1 MFITAQRVTLATG
14 IAIGIAIGVA
24 IGVALGIPAGAI
36 ISTPPVAWAAPVQE
50 DEAGWS
56 CVDDG
61 NRICGPGNPEGKPAA
76 CYDDGGVIVALWP
89 CHVVVNSDGSA
100 DVYEGR

>member
-1 MFITAQRVTLATG
+1 MSRTLTALLPTPQAAAT
-14 IAIGIAIGVA
+14 
-24 IGVALGIPAGAI
+24 PAP
-36 ISTPPVAWAAPVQE
+36 STTAHAHPVQE
-50 DEAGWS
+50 DDLGWS

-89 CHVVVNSDGSA
+89 CHVVVNSDGSG
-100 DVYEGR
+100 DVHEGP